1 MSTNSRAMR
10 PGLAFVVVAL
20 FALAPAVASARTVR
34 DSEEFSRFLAGAKT
48 EAAQVQQ
55 TAEEMF
61 ALKFSKVSWH
71 TQAAKLEE
79 LKTHV
84 NKLGEFVVNM
94 NNAEAPSPWQSQAI
108 RDVTP
113 MVEELAANVTMA
125 IFHLDDSRDAYVFSS
140 FPEYVEANAELAS
153 NTAALLSEYAEFSE
167 AKQTVDDI
175 SFELELPTS

>member
-1 MSTNSRAMR
+1 MKKHSR
-10 PGLAFVVVAL
+10 PGLAFVAVAL
-20 FALAPAVASARTVR
+20 LALAPAVASARPVR

-61 ALKFSKVSWH
+61 ALQFSRVSWH

-94 NNAEAPSPWQSQAI
+94 NNVEAPSPWQRQAI

-113 MVEELAANVTMA
+113 MAEELAANVTMA
-125 IFHLDDSRDAYVFSS
+125 IYHLDESRDTYVFSS

-153 NTAALLSEYAEFSE
+153 NTAALLSEYVEFSE

>member
-1 MSTNSRAMR
+1 MKGLVVEHKGGTSMSTNSRAMR

-20 FALAPAVASARTVR
+20 FALAPAVASARPVR

-113 MVEELAANVTMA
+113 MVEELAANVTMG
-125 IFHLDDSRDAYVFSS
+125 HLSS
-140 FPEYVEANAELAS
+140 GRQPGCLRIQ
-153 NTAALLSEYAEFSE
+153 LLPG
-167 AKQTVDDI
+167 I
-175 SFELELPTS
+175 R